1 MRTINILKT
10 LMIQKY
16 PVQIEELAEKFD
28 VTGRTIRSDI
38 KEINEFLSE
47 RELPLIQTVRRKG
60 VEIDLTDEQ
69 KLQINS
75 AVNKIN
81 IDYYS
86 HSELRILNL
95 ILDFTIGE
103 IHYVYEKQ
111 DEFKVS
117 KSTLDNDMRTVRK
130 ILNDYHLSLNTNTSD
145 KIMVVGSERAIRV
158 MLFNTINKYLGPIDI
173 YDAVKIET
181 SLYQVL
187 FQFITLD
194 SFERVS
200 NLYEQYIKY
209 DDAMYKNQTV
219 LFLLIW
225 AKRLQNGDEL
235 SNEIADKNTQPA
247 DNIDL
252 LINELKELFE
262 IQVSQSER
270 KYIRLILETLV
281 SKSVK
286 NPSQWTRGQIVTL
299 ELIDYVQKELN
310 LQLNN
315 QEELFSGLFKHIV
328 KLISRLENNM
338 QIRNPLTEEIKKN
351 NPEIFK
357 TIQSF
362 DFDID
367 KNQTVQITDDEIA
380 FIAIYFLVGISQ
392 DRQNYNY
399 VYKAVVFCNHG
410 KATGKLL
417 AQMLE
422 ENFDIDVAEVLSSS
436 ELPLLNKID
445 ADIAFSTI
453 PLDLE
458 NIPLL
463 VVDSLLIEQNYQK
476 VENFLNLHAN
486 RRRKVGNNTLDKE
499 ANSQFFEDVLR
510 LVKHSGGNV
519 NEDIYNELKMIFHNN
534 NMKLSE
540 EAALPNIRETL
551 KDDHILFDLKTVDWA
566 DAINQT
572 ALPLLKENIITESYI
587 ESMINSVHVNG
598 PYIVMAPHMAL
609 AHAKPEDGVN
619 EIGASVSRL
628 ESPVEFGHKEND
640 PVKIIFSI
648 APVDSYTHINI
659 MKDIFEIM
667 NDHYKMQQLLE
678 CKSKEEFKKLLFN

>member
-1 MRTINILKT
+1 
-10 LMIQKY
+10 MIQKY

-463 VVDSLLIEQNYQK
+463 MVDSLLIEQNYQK

-486 RRRKVGNNTLDKE
+486 RRRKVENNTLDKE

-667 NDHYKMQQLLE
+667 NNHYKMQQLLE

>member
-1 MRTINILKT
+1 
-10 LMIQKY
+10 MIQKY

-667 NDHYKMQQLLE
+667 NNHYKMQQLLE